1 MQISPSRR
9 LHGTSARLKRGER
22 GRGSWGSFAW
32 VFEPRSRR
40 YKLVNESSA
49 QCVEIVTGEDKGWKC
64 RRRLLVAAAAAPV
77 VLRVGLAVRP
87 AARLRLAPALRPRGR
102 RTRRGGATPPPEASP
117 IGFPVPTSGGPARRR
132 APVLEGLTA
141 PRRRAPVVLKARPL
155 RRPIF
160 EAAAARRSSRI
171 TKASARRR
179 SIFETTPTGRRAR
192 IVEAAALTESA
203 APSGSII
210 TTKAATAARV
220 AEAAAA
226 HVAVTESAAPGAVV
240 ATETAARRRPVVG
253 PGAAAAPV
261 RRPVGG
267 GAALAGLRVGRLRL
281 RGAFGAQTFSFSS
294 MSRDLG
300 RPFLFFFPP
309 LGLLGGAAFGL
320 LSLPSALFFSSE
332 GVGRRLVGALLV
344 LGPGAL

>member
-64 RRRLLVAAAAAPV
+64 RRRLLLAAAAAPV

-87 AARLRLAPALRPRGR
+87 AARLRFAPALRPRGR
-102 RTRRGGATPPPEASP
+102 RTRRSCAAAAPHSPSFGFPIASSRRAARRGAPVLEPASP
-117 IGFPVPTSGGPARRR
+117 RRG
-132 APVLEGLTA
+132 PVLEGLSSA
-141 PRRRAPVVLKARPL
+141 RRRAPVVLKARPL

-171 TKASARRR
+171 TKASARRGTVL
-179 SIFETTPTGRRAR
+179 ETTPTGRS
-192 IVEAAALTESA
+192 IISKAAPASITEA
-203 APSGSII
+203 APSGTLI
-210 TTKAATAARV
+210 TKAAAARV

-226 HVAVTESAAPGAVV
+226 RISVAKSTASGPIV

-253 PGAAAAPV
+253 GPRAAAAPV
-261 RRPVGG
+261 ARTVRRLAPL
-267 GAALAGLRVGRLRL
+267 ALLRVGRLGLGR
-281 RGAFGAQTFSFSS
+281 AFGAQAFSFST
-294 MSRDLG
+294 MARN
-300 RPFLFFFPP
+300 
-309 LGLLGGAAFGL
+309 
-320 LSLPSALFFSSE
+320 LFFSPLFI
-332 GVGRRLVGALLV
+332 GGALSFFRGAALGHFALV
-344 LGPGAL
+344 LAFLLGA

>member
-32 VFEPRSRR
+32 VLEPRSRR

-64 RRRLLVAAAAAPV
+64 RRRLLLAAAAAPV

-87 AARLRLAPALRPRGR
+87 AARLRLAPASLGPRGR
-102 RTRRGGATPPPEASP
+102 RPRRSCAAAAPHTPTF
-117 IGFPVPTSGGPARRR
+117 GFPVPTSRRAARRG
-132 APVLEGLTA
+132 APVLEPASPRRGGVLEGLTSA
-141 PRRRAPVVLKARPL
+141 RRRAPVVLKARPL

-171 TKASARRR
+171 TKASARRGTVL
-179 SIFETTPTGRRAR
+179 ETTPTGRSIISKAAPAS
-192 IVEAAALTESA
+192 ITEAA
-203 APSGSII
+203 APSGTLI
-210 TTKAATAARV
+210 TKAAAARV
-220 AEAAAA
+220 TKAAAA
-226 HVAVTESAAPGAVV
+226 RVAVTESAAPGAVV
-240 ATETAARRRPVVG
+240 ATEAASRRRPVVG

-267 GAALAGLRVGRLRL
+267 GAPLAFGGLRSLSLGRAL
-281 RGAFGAQTFSFSS
+281 GAQALGFRAV
-294 MSRDLG
+294 SRDLC
-300 RPFLFFFPP
+300 
-309 LGLLGGAAFGL
+309 GA
-320 LSLPSALFFSSE
+320 
-332 GVGRRLVGALLV
+332 ALLV
-344 LGPGAL
+344 LATCVEINR

>member
-64 RRRLLVAAAAAPV
+64 RRRLLLAAAAAPV

-87 AARLRLAPALRPRGR
+87 AARLRFAPALRPRGR
-102 RTRRGGATPPPEASP
+102 RTRRSCAAAAPHSPSFGFPIASSRRAARRGAPVLEPASP
-117 IGFPVPTSGGPARRR
+117 RRG
-132 APVLEGLTA
+132 PVLEGLSSA
-141 PRRRAPVVLKARPL
+141 RRRAPVVLKARPL

-171 TKASARRR
+171 TKASARRGTVL
-179 SIFETTPTGRRAR
+179 ETTPTGRSIISKAAPAS
-192 IVEAAALTESA
+192 ITEAA
-203 APSGSII
+203 APSGTLI
-210 TTKAATAARV
+210 TKAAAAARV
-220 AEAAAA
+220 TEAAAA
-226 HVAVTESAAPGAVV
+226 RVAVTESAAPGAVI
-240 ATETAARRRPVVG
+240 ATEAASRRRPVVG

-267 GAALAGLRVGRLRL
+267 GAPLAFGGLRSLSLGRAL
-281 RGAFGAQTFSFSS
+281 GAQALGFRAV
-294 MSRDLG
+294 SRDLC
-300 RPFLFFFPP
+300 
-309 LGLLGGAAFGL
+309 GA
-320 LSLPSALFFSSE
+320 
-332 GVGRRLVGALLV
+332 ALLV
-344 LGPGAL
+344 LATCVEINR